1 MRLDDIRRL
10 DLLEGLGSDGAI
22 TFAGRRALLLDAD
35 ALGLLRA
42 QLVELLGATAARAV
56 LTRFGHAHGWQT
68 AEAVRHAIPWDDLRE
83 WKRAGG
89 VLHRLQG
96 LVDHRP
102 TKRSD
107 PRNRAEARWHRSYE
121 AQQHERHFGTA
132 TEAVCWTLTA
142 FVSGYLSRALERDVF
157 AVETRCRGAGHAHCH
172 VIARAREDWGTQIE
186 EIEPWYE
193 AGSLQAA
200 LGVLRERLVA
210 EESRWAARRRAWE
223 AADDDQGDALIA
235 RSATTQRALDRALR
249 VAPHDVAVLLTGESG
264 TGRESLARRI
274 HAHGPRAQDP
284 FLVVRCGSWPTPL
297 LGSELFGHADGAL
310 DGAGPARPGLFEAAA
325 GGTLF
330 LDEVDALPSALQVRL
345 LDVLRDGAVRR
356 AGEDTP
362 RPVDVRIVA
371 ASDRDL
377 DALAAEGAFRDDL
390 LHALKGVEI
399 ALAPLRERRA
409 DVLPLARHFLDR
421 SRERLDRS
429 EVQGFDAAVQR
440 AFAEYEW
447 PGNVRELESAVEHA
461 VAIAAADLITVDDLP
476 DGIAAGRTA
485 AGTGPDSSPA
495 PRPVTEQEPTADPE
509 PTPDPE
515 PGGPSAGS
523 TPETSVLATL
533 AEVER
538 EHILRVL
545 DAVGGNR
552 SEAARR
558 LGIGTA
564 TIYRRL
570 RQYDVPP

>member
-1 MRLDDIRRL
+1 MRLDDIRRV
-10 DLLEGLGSDGAI
+10 DLLEGLGSDGTI

-35 ALGLLRA
+35 ALGVLRA
-42 QLVELLGATAARAV
+42 QLVDLLGATAARAV

-68 AEAVRHAIPWDDLRE
+68 ADAVRDAIPWDDLRE

-89 VLHRLQG
+89 VLHRLHG

-121 AQQHERHFGTA
+121 AEQHERQFGTS
-132 TEAVCWTLTA
+132 TEPVCWTLTA

-157 AVETRCRGAGHAHCH
+157 AAETRCRGAGHAHCH
-172 VIARAREDWGTQIE
+172 VVARTREDWGTRIE
-186 EIEPWYE
+186 EIEPWYD
-193 AGSLQAA
+193 AASLQSA
-200 LGVLRERLVA
+200 LGVLRGRLVA
-210 EESRWAARRRAWE
+210 EESRWIARRRSWVGVDDG
-223 AADDDQGDALIA
+223 AADELIA
-235 RSATTQRALDRALR
+235 RSASMQRALDRALR
-249 VAPHDVAVLLTGESG
+249 VAAHDVGVLLTGPSG
-264 TGRESLARRI
+264 TGKESLARRI
-274 HAHGPRAQDP
+274 HAHGPRAQAP
-284 FLVVRCGSWPTPL
+284 FLTVRCGSLPPPL
-297 LGSELFGHADGAL
+297 LESELFGHADGAL

-330 LDEVDALPSALQVRL
+330 VDEVDALPPPLQVRL
-345 LDVLRDGAVRR
+345 LDVLRDGGVRR
-356 AGEDTP
+356 AGEDTL

-371 ASDRDL
+371 ATERDL
-377 DALAAEGAFRDDL
+377 DALTVRGTFRDDL
-390 LHALKGVEI
+390 LHGLRGVAI

-421 SRERLDRS
+421 SRERLDRA
-429 EVQGFDAAVQR
+429 EVQGFDTAVQR
-440 AFAEYEW
+440 AFAEHDW

-461 VAIAAADLITVDDLP
+461 VAIAAAALITPDDLP
-476 DGIAAGRTA
+476 DGIAAAVDR
-485 AGTGPDSSPA
+485 AGA
-495 PRPVTEQEPTADPE
+495 E
-509 PTPDPE
+509 PTPDPG
-515 PGGPSAGS
+515 PDGPSAGRTPDPS
-523 TPETSVLATL
+523 TLATL

-545 DAVGGNR
+545 EAVGGNR

-570 RQYDVPP
+570 KDYGV

>member
-22 TFAGRRALLLDAD
+22 TFAGRRTLLLDAD

-42 QLVELLGATAARAV
+42 QLVELLGTTAARAV

-68 AEAVRHAIPWDDLRE
+68 ADTMRDAIPWDDLRE

-102 TKRSD
+102 AERSD
-107 PRNRAEARWHRSYE
+107 PRNRSEARWHRSYE
-121 AQQHERHFGTA
+121 AQQHARHLGTS
-132 TEAVCWTLTA
+132 TEPVCWTLTA

-172 VIARAREDWGTQIE
+172 VIARTREDWGTRIE
-186 EIEPWYE
+186 EIEPWYD

-200 LGVLRERLVA
+200 LGVLRERLLA
-210 EESRWAARRRAWE
+210 EESRWAARRRSWE
-223 AADDDQGDALIA
+223 SIDDGRGGSLIA
-235 RSATTQRALDRALR
+235 RSVSMQRAVDRALR
-249 VAPHDVAVLLTGESG
+249 VAPHEVGVLLTGESG
-264 TGRESLARRI
+264 TGKESLARHV
-274 HAHGPRAQDP
+274 HAHGPRAQGP
-284 FLVVRCGSWPTPL
+284 FLTVRCGSLPAPL
-297 LGSELFGHADGAL
+297 LESELFGHAEAAL
-310 DGAGPARPGLFEAAA
+310 EGAGPARPGVFEAAA

-330 LDEVDALPSALQVRL
+330 LDEVDALPPPLQVRL
-345 LDVLRDGAVRR
+345 LGVLRDGAVRR
-356 AGEDTP
+356 TGEDTP

-371 ASDRDL
+371 ATARDL
-377 DALAAEGAFRDDL
+377 GALAAGGTFRDDL

-421 SRERLDRS
+421 TRERLDRA
-429 EVQGFDAAVQR
+429 EVQGFDTAVQR
-440 AFAEYEW
+440 AFAEYDW

-461 VAIAAADLITVDDLP
+461 VAIAAEDLITLDDLP
-476 DGIAAGRTA
+476 DGIVSGGVDAAGRRTDGA
-485 AGTGPDSSPA
+485 EVAGA
-495 PRPVTEQEPTADPE
+495 PPE
-509 PTPDPE
+509 P
-515 PGGPSAGS
+515 SA
-523 TPETSVLATL
+523 LATL

-538 EHILRVL
+538 DHILRVL
-545 DAVGGNR
+545 EAVGGNR

-570 RQYDVPP
+570 RQYDVAR